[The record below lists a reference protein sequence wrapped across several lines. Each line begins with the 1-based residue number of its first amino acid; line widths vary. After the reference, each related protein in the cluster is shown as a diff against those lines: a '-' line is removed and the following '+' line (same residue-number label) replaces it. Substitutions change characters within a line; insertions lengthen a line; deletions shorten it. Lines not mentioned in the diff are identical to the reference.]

1 MNKTYVET
9 FKDMVN
15 MMLNKESFTSDL
27 NSVNSVYMG
36 NIALSLSAIADEL
49 HELNENLKR
58 MSCSD
63 PVPSKNEQEEHGTET
78 HSEPEYKQPEFAFNL
93 MIDATT
99 IISLMYDTIKTKGYV
114 TVADAKR
121 FADVDG
127 STEIKELDNLYG
139 WYEIDPFD
147 TLEVC
152 DFKNVPPTRYLL
164 KLPPVERIKELK

>member
-1 MNKTYVET
+1 MNKNNVEA
-9 FKDMVN
+9 FGDMLKKILKN
-15 MMLNKESFTSDL
+15 ESFTSDP
-27 NSVNSVYMG
+27 NAVNSLYMG
-36 NIALSLSAIADEL
+36 NIAMSLSAITDEL

-58 MSCSD
+58 MSYPD
-63 PVPSKNEQEEHGTET
+63 PVPSKNEQEEHEAET
-78 HSEPEYKQPEFAFNL
+78 PSEPEYEQPEFRFNL

-99 IISLMYDTIKTKGYV
+99 VISLMYNTIKTKGYV

-139 WYEIDPFD
+139 WYDIDPFD

-164 KLPPVERIKELK
+164 KLPPVKRIKEIK